1 MRILV
6 TDYKTLILA
15 KIHDS
20 VKVID
25 EPANAGETPNR
36 IRSCDPGMLG
46 NAKLSAIWCK
56 PEVRKVLERGSAQRP
71 TIDRRCV

>member
-25 EPANAGETPNR
+25 EPANAGKTTNT
-36 IRSCDPGMLG
+36 IR
-46 NAKLSAIWCK
+46 
-56 PEVRKVLERGSAQRP
+56 
-71 TIDRRCV
+71 